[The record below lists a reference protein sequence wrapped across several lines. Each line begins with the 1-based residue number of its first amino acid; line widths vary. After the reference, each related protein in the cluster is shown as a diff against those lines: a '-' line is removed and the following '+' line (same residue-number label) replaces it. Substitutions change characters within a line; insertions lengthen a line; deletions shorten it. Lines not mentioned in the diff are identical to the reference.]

1 MLRSIGKQSVVS
13 VESVQ
18 KKKKR
23 PRREEKC
30 TVYDNDRPTKSP
42 DIAMPQV
49 TWKAGISCTSCAT
62 VKLLTSFNRDGRML

>member
-13 VESVQ
+13 VEFEEE
-18 KKKKR
+18 KR

-42 DIAMPQV
+42 NIAMPQV
-49 TWKAGISCTSCAT
+49 TWKAGISFTSCAT

>member
-1 MLRSIGKQSVVS
+1 MLRSIGNKSVVS
-13 VESVQ
+13 VEFEEE
-18 KKKKR
+18 KR

-42 DIAMPQV
+42 NIAMPQV